1 MKLKFPFIT
10 ICILTGGISAAGCAQ
25 TIPTPEVSWADVA
38 PIFINRC
45 SSCHSGQLPAAL
57 LRLDSREGLLKG
69 SQIGSVVKAGDPKS
83 SILMRRIEGSI
94 RPRMPMNGPPFLTND
109 EVSRIRS
116 WIEQGL
122 AE

>member
-10 ICILTGGISAAGCAQ
+10 ICILTGGISATGCAQ
-25 TIPTPEVSWADVA
+25 TIPTPGVSWADVS